1 MAYRKQQ
8 QALLGK
14 QNQRHMYWTMSILLC
29 QAGWPEIETIT
40 KSIIITYLLYMI
52 KCK

>member
-8 QALLGK
+8 QALFEK
-14 QNQRHMYWTMSILLC
+14 QNQRHMYWTMSILPC
-29 QAGWPEIETIT
+29 QVGWPEIETIT
-40 KSIIITYLLYMI
+40 MSIVVTYLTYMI